1 MKNLKL
7 LNKKYLLIILFF
19 LSLGLSAQSQEP
31 VDIWSME
38 NTSITIFISV
48 ILLNKIDFP
57 SPNKD
62 VEKNIPNENLKIV
75 K

>member
-1 MKNLKL
+1 MQFTKNTSIS
-7 LNKKYLLIILFF
+7 KKSNYSIILIKVA
-19 LSLGLSAQSQEP
+19 L
-31 VDIWSME
+31 I
-38 NTSITIFISV
+38 SITIFISV